1 MNVSNR
7 KMNFPPSKRG
17 CIFSFYP
24 KSEGYDGKSEGFLA
38 KSEGYKRLA
47 FTFNLLIVIFLKAKV
62 KE

>member
-1 MNVSNR
+1 MIVSNR
-7 KMNFPPSKRG
+7 KMNFTPSKRG

-38 KSEGYKRLA
+38 KSEGCKRLA
-47 FTFNLLIVIFLKAKV
+47 FTFNSLIFNFLKVKV

>member
-24 KSEGYDGKSEGFLA
+24 KSEGYEGKSEGFLGE
-38 KSEGYKRLA
+38 SEGFLGLA
-47 FTFNLLIVIFLKAKV
+47 FTFNQLNI
-62 KE
+62 

>member
-1 MNVSNR
+1 MIVSNR

-24 KSEGYDGKSEGFLA
+24 KSEGFLA
-38 KSEGYKRLA
+38 KSEGCKRLA
-47 FTFNLLIVIFLKAKV
+47 FTFNSLIFNFLKVKV